1 MSDVRLTFVSRIAR
15 LAALAALTLSASPA
29 LASHHE
35 HTSGSF
41 AGVKADHGTVTHRVE
56 QGQDV
61 LVLSDDFKVPDAP
74 DAHWQI
80 VDSKGTT
87 YLLSRLIV
95 KPDQTLRNRLVVP
108 AYVRDVAKVQM
119 WCAYAEVLLGE
130 ASFQAPLAL
139 RTSPSPVA
147 ASR

>member
-1 MSDVRLTFVSRIAR
+1 MNHVRRTVAR
-15 LAALAALTLSASPA
+15 LAAIAALALSASPA

-41 AGVKADHGTVTHRVE
+41 AGPKADRGTVTHRVE

-74 DAHWQI
+74 DPHWQI

-87 YLLSRLIV
+87 YLLSRVVV
-95 KPDQTLRNRLVVP
+95 KPDQTVKSRIVVP
-108 AYVRDVAKVQM
+108 AYVRDVAKVQI
-119 WCAYAEVLLGE
+119 WCAYAETLLGE
-130 ASFQAPLAL
+130 AVFAA
-139 RTSPSPVA
+139 PVA
-147 ASR
+147 L